1 MSVVERYKAHL
12 GCLKKLTK
20 DKKVGKNKKNGAG
33 FVVFRSD
40 TVGSKEPLVLALLQ
54 DDGVY
59 DIPKG
64 RIDEGESDIAAAKRE
79 CFEECSIIIDDSDM
93 MFKDA
98 SPFKHGALTT
108 FCAQTDKT
116 PNITINPH
124 TGILEHA
131 GFEWV
136 PKDKFC
142 NNCLDYLIQPVN
154 HFYSEHAR
162 AYND

>member
-1 MSVVERYKAHL
+1 MVE
-12 GCLKKLTK
+12 
-20 DKKVGKNKKNGAG
+20 KNKKSGAG
-33 FVVFRSD
+33 FVIFRSD
-40 TVGSKEPLVLALLQ
+40 TVGSDEPLVLALLQ

-79 CFEECSIIIDDSDM
+79 CFEECSIIIGDNDM
-93 MFKDA
+93 MFANA

-131 GFEWV
+131 GFKWV
-136 PKDKFC
+136 NKSEFC
-142 NNCLDYLIQPVN
+142 NSCLDYLVQPVN
-154 HFYSEHAR
+154 HFYSEYDK